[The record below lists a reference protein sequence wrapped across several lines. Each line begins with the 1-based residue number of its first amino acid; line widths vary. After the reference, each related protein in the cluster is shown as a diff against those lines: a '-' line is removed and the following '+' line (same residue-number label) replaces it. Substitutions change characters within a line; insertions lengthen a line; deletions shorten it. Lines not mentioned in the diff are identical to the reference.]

1 MHTERKN
8 SFLPRLQFLPAQVE
22 GALTLA
28 DLDLETSIA
37 AKAPFGVARFSVA
50 PGETA
55 PVDSHA
61 SHEIWV
67 ITEGEGELIYEGGI
81 TRLAAESACYI
92 EPPKPHQLRNTGST
106 ILRAVSIWWR

>member
-1 MHTERKN
+1 MHTEQKN
-8 SFLPRLQFLPAQVE
+8 SLLPLLQFLPAQIE

-28 DLDLETSIA
+28 DLDLETMIA
-37 AKAPFGVARFSVA
+37 TKAPFGVARFSVA

-67 ITEGEGELIYEGGI
+67 ITEGEGELLYEGRVI
-81 TRLAAESACYI
+81 RLLAEDACYI
-92 EPPKPHQLRNTGST
+92 EPPKPHQLRNTGAT
-106 ILRAVSIWWR
+106 MLWAISIWWR